1 MVDYWL
7 WIAYEPKI
15 NSCLLIQLFRE
26 RTIFGCYQFSLV
38 LEMDM
43 ETSLLFIL
51 IVLFWYNDA
60 CKWLRLKHI
69 VYGIELKNI
78 MERFIRRIKD
88 GTECFDD
95 HIHV

>member
-26 RTIFGCYQFSLV
+26 RTIFGCYQFSLARNGYGNKPIIYTDSAF
-38 LEMDM
+38 L
-43 ETSLLFIL
+43 
-51 IVLFWYNDA
+51 YNDA